1 MFIWGEREKP
11 NQLLLWLLLLSL
23 LKDFIFFPPTRGD
36 SWQVSL
42 DARQQLNH
50 WETNNLIIPTSL
62 CFPPFWNWVFCF
74 LAAEL
79 IGTHLTFHLSET
91 QLLSLFTRPLSL
103 SLSLSEKISKENK
116 ASSFKLNK
124 KNEFQQAMLGILPAF
139 HRDLCM
145 RKTSSFAFPPLLLL
159 TFFFLFLINTFLN
172 IKHAVKRLARV
183 TPSPSHHRIQEIS
196 YFYFFLKWTHPF
208 TLQYSQAPPTK
219 SLNYSQTLSSL
230 SPILQI

>member
-79 IGTHLTFHLSET
+79 IGTHLTRSPTPEPIHPPS
-91 QLLSLFTRPLSL
+91 LSL

-196 YFYFFLKWTHPF
+196 YFYFFSQMDSPF
-208 TLQYSQAPPTK
+208 H
-219 SLNYSQTLSSL
+219 SS
-230 SPILQI
+230 ILTSTSYKILEL

>member
-1 MFIWGEREKP
+1 MLPSI
-11 NQLLLWLLLLSL
+11 
-23 LKDFIFFPPTRGD
+23 LKLGFLFSSCRTHWNTSNLPSKRNPTPEPIHPP
-36 SWQVSL
+36 
-42 DARQQLNH
+42 
-50 WETNNLIIPTSL
+50 
-62 CFPPFWNWVFCF
+62 
-74 LAAEL
+74 
-79 IGTHLTFHLSET
+79 
-91 QLLSLFTRPLSL
+91 SL